1 MEEDL
6 KKFTYASKAKLA
18 EVREATYDA
27 TPFLYTLGARAL
39 KGGAFGL
46 GFGLLCFSSRSM
58 RRFSVLYG
66 AGVGL
71 GMSYS
76 QVYALKGAFFGTAK
90 KTDEAFYR
98 EIDSIQQ
105 EIELRNKL
113 R

>member
-1 MEEDL
+1 MEDEL
-6 KKFTYASKAKLA
+6 KKFTTLAHGKLSD
-18 EVREATYDA
+18 VREATYD
-27 TPFLYTLGARAL
+27 TSPFLYTLGSRAA
-39 KGGAFGL
+39 KGGAVGFFFGL
-46 GFGLLCFSSRSM
+46 VCFSSARM
-58 RRFSVLYG
+58 RKFSTLYG
-66 AGVGL
+66 AGFGL

-76 QVYALKGAFFGTAK
+76 QIYALQGAFLGNAK